1 MDEKL
6 KIFGIIVVVGVIIWV
21 VSQIT
26 KLLDALVPLV
36 IILGAALIFLIVLT
50 KKEVIKTPKI
60 LEGLLKK
67 K

>member
-1 MDEKL
+1 LDEKL